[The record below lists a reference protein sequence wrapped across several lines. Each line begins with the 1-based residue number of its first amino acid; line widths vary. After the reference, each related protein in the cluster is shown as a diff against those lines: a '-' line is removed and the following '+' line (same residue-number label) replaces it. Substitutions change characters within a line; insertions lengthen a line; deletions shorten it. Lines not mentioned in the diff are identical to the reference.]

1 MQMVTSYS
9 LVFRD
14 FCMDV
19 KQKKTRFS
27 DRIISFPDVR
37 WTVLI
42 GLILIPINCYWIIQM
57 EAVRYSGHSTTISLL
72 FNSVFCLFF
81 SQIIARQA
89 PKYDSVLLQR
99 ILGWWA

>member
-1 MQMVTSYS
+1 MKWLQASPCLSRFLYGY
-9 LVFRD
+9 
-14 FCMDV
+14 
-19 KQKKTRFS
+19 KTEKSGFS

-72 FNSVFCLFF
+72 FNSVFGLFF

-89 PKYDSVLLQR
+89 PKCDSVLLQR
-99 ILGWWA
+99 ILGW